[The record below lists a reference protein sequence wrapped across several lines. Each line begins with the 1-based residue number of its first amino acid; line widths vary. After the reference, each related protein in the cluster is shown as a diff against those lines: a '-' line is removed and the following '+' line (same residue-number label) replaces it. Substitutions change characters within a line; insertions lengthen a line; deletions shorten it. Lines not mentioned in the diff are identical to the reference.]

1 MNKFEIDEILNAAIM
16 TKTAYVL
23 VEGIDDVSIY
33 ENLAPDDC
41 EIYAIET
48 IEGYSGG
55 CTAVTEAIKELNEI
69 DTQGILSKYLVGII
83 DRDAEFFVSGL
94 KNIPG
99 LFTLNQYSIESHFVN
114 NEVLNSLIFQI
125 TKISGKQEI
134 PDINAEICIDGIDD
148 VYYFSLEA
156 LNSAVD
162 SEYNGIVGYSSNIG
176 RRKDAHTMESIR
188 SKLQSLDALAAA
200 HNLDRSIISLKL
212 LVKGKWLLQTF
223 SEGLE
228 KVIKDLPQKC
238 KSSQIIQ
245 CRICQFDENSSCL
258 FKLKD
263 GINHQSIYSLAMNVN
278 GNSELDYIKEM
289 LQRISHSAKV

>member
-1 MNKFEIDEILNAAIM
+1 MNKYEIDEIFNSAIM
-16 TKTAYVL
+16 TKTAHVL
-23 VEGIDDVSIY
+23 VEGVDDVSIY

-48 IEGYSGG
+48 IDGYSGG
-55 CTAVTEAIKELNEI
+55 CGAVTDAIKVLNEI
-69 DTQGILSKYLVGII
+69 DTQGILSKYVVGII
-83 DRDAEFFVSGL
+83 DRDSEFFISGL

-114 NEVLNSLIFQI
+114 DQVLNNLLFQI
-125 TKISGKQEI
+125 TKISEKQEI
-134 PDINAEICIDGIDD
+134 PNINTEICIDAIDD

-176 RRKDAHTMESIR
+176 RRKDVHTMQSIR
-188 SKLQSLDALAAA
+188 LKSQTLDALAAT
-200 HNLDRSIISLKL
+200 HNLDRNIISLKL
-212 LVKGKWLLQTF
+212 LVKGKWLLQAF

-228 KVIKDLPQKC
+228 KLIKSLPQQC

-245 CRICQFDENSSCL
+245 CRICKFDVNSSCL

-263 GINHQSIYSLAMNVN
+263 GINHQSIYSLAMNVKGN
-278 GNSELDYIKEM
+278 GELDYIKDM
-289 LQRISHSAKV
+289 LQNISHSAKV